1 MKTITQQQ
9 FLSIDEMIKKTNI
22 LLLEHDQIKK
32 QIKNNF
38 EELKIELN
46 KQNSNIDI
54 FVLFEITYIKI
65 TLYKQINQKIR
76 FYIQSIKQAANN

>member
-1 MKTITQQQ
+1 METIKKNEVQK
-9 FLSIDEMIKKTNI
+9 MIEKTNI

-38 EELKIELN
+38 EELKQELN
-46 KQNSNIDI
+46 KQKSDIDV
-54 FVLFEITYIKI
+54 FVLFEITYIKT

-76 FYIQSIKQAANN
+76 FYIQSIKNNGNN

>member
-1 MKTITQQQ
+1 MET
-9 FLSIDEMIKKTNI
+9 IKKNELQKMIETTNI

-46 KQNSNIDI
+46 KQKSEVDV
-54 FVLFEITYIKI
+54 FVLFEITYIKT
-65 TLYKQINQKIR
+65 TLYKQINKKIR
-76 FYIQSIKQAANN
+76 FYIQAIKQAANN

>member
-1 MKTITQQQ
+1 MGATTKNEIQKM
-9 FLSIDEMIKKTNI
+9 IDKTNV

-46 KQNSNIDI
+46 KQNSNIDV
-54 FVLFEITYIKI
+54 FVLFEITYIKT

-76 FYIQSIKQAANN
+76 FYIQAIKQAANN